1 MTRRAPFPRP
11 GGDGYKPRMST
22 SPDLDRS
29 LLRLLLD
36 EQVEKF
42 RVSLESENPGLSA
55 AERERYLRAVRLFC
69 SQILGSAP
77 RTHGRK
83 GRTLTA

>member
-1 MTRRAPFPRP
+1 MAAT
-11 GGDGYKPRMST
+11 
-22 SPDLDRS
+22 DLDRT

-42 RVSLESENPGLSA
+42 RLSLEKENPGLSST
-55 AERERYLRAVRLFC
+55 ERERYLRAVRLFC
-69 SQILGSAP
+69 SQLLGAAP

-83 GRTLTA
+83 ARPAKSDK